1 MIIYISE
8 NYTAWL
14 YEVVVTTVM
23 EQQTVTNPA
32 VMHGLCAITQHY
44 VSNVLLAQARLTT
57 MISSCFIIAE
67 LSEAERGLVIVT

>member
-44 VSNVLLAQARLTT
+44 VSNVLLAQARLTI